1 MTILFAW
8 RYRSS
13 NKDATYAPEWAHSH
27 KIEAIVWGVPC
38 VIIIVLD
45 AVVSKSTNGKIKL
58 PPLAVGIGFY
68 LPAAVTTM
76 LVIGAV
82 VGWVYDKAVKTTR
95 FADVARRMGV
105 LLASGLIVGESLFGV
120 FYASVI
126 VGTNSEAPF
135 AMIPE
140 GSGWP
145 AMLAGIVVF
154 AAAVFGL
161 YSWTRKRAEK
171 V

>member
-1 MTILFAW
+1 MIGA
-8 RYRSS
+8 
-13 NKDATYAPEWAHSH
+13 
-27 KIEAIVWGVPC
+27 V
-38 VIIIVLD
+38 IIVLD
-45 AVVSKSTNGKIKL
+45 AVVSRATNGKIKL

-82 VGWVYDKAVKTTR
+82 AGWIYDKAVSSTR
-95 FADVARRMGV
+95 YADVARRMGV

-120 FYASVI
+120 FTAGVI
-126 VGTNSEAPF
+126 VATRDDAPF
-135 AMIPE
+135 AMLPA
-140 GSGWP
+140 GSAWP
-145 AMLAGIVVF
+145 AMLAGIVGF

-161 YSWTRKRAEK
+161 YAWTKSRAAK